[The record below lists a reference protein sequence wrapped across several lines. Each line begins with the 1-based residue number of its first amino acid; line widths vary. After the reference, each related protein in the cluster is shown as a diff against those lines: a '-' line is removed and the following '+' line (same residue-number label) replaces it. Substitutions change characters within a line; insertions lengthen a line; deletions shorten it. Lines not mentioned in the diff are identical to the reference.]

1 MGYRDKPHKRI
12 INQMKEKYFHAR
24 SEARHKNFSKQQQV
38 DLCYLQHEI
47 ETRWFR
53 FFADHYIQDTVDT
66 YCSIVHNAPDIRTN

>member
-1 MGYRDKPHKRI
+1 MAYREKPHKRI

-24 SEARHKNFSKQQQV
+24 SEARYKNMTKQQEI

-53 FFADHYIQDTVDT
+53 FFADHYIKDTVDN
-66 YCSIVHNAPDIRTN
+66 YCDIVYSSPDIR